1 MLEAL
6 NGGHRRQP
14 SLRPGHRA
22 RHHHRV
28 GAGPRRALSLLPP
41 RVRLVPLVHL
51 FHLLTTKR
59 ARAVGGELKTDPPR
73 RGSLDPPPAATAAA
87 AAERAPAAACRG
99 RGGSPVGVHPG
110 VVHVLRGGASTRLRP
125 RLVVVDDALVV
136 LAAGCA
142 GPGAV
147 AVHLLPVGGV
157 LLALGHLGF
166 HVVLESPVVPVLEP
180 VRAYAHGVVVLHD
193 LVAILKLGHHLVPL
207 LASPDVR
214 PHVLDR
220 LLGDRL
226 EEVILGAE
234 PYAVHDGVRVLV
246 RGHHHHRHLLV
257 EGVVA
262 NVVQERRAV
271 DVGHHD
277 VGEEEVELGAALQE
291 GHRLL
296 AAARR
301 GDCDGL
307 GDAFGDGRVSR
318 NAVRARARGGSTA
331 VEKPRRPI
339 AVTSRGSSRRRARG
353 DSRGSPW

>member
-1 MLEAL
+1 M
-6 NGGHRRQP
+6 
-14 SLRPGHRA
+14 
-22 RHHHRV
+22 
-28 GAGPRRALSLLPP
+28 
-41 RVRLVPLVHL
+41 
-51 FHLLTTKR
+51 
-59 ARAVGGELKTDPPR
+59 
-73 RGSLDPPPAATAAA
+73 
-87 AAERAPAAACRG
+87 
-99 RGGSPVGVHPG
+99 
-110 VVHVLRGGASTRLRP
+110 
-125 RLVVVDDALVV
+125 
-136 LAAGCA
+136 
-142 GPGAV
+142 
-147 AVHLLPVGGV
+147 
-157 LLALGHLGF
+157 
-166 HVVLESPVVPVLEP
+166 
-180 VRAYAHGVVVLHD
+180 HGVVVLHD

-220 LLGDRL
+220 LLGDGL

-262 NVVQERRAV
+262 NVVQKCRAV

-318 NAVRARARGGSTA
+318 NAVRARARGGVHRGGKTTSTDCSDDTWFFA
-331 VEKPRRPI
+331 STRD
-339 AVTSRGSSRRRARG
+339 
-353 DSRGSPW
+353 DSRALGATLGAHPGSCTS